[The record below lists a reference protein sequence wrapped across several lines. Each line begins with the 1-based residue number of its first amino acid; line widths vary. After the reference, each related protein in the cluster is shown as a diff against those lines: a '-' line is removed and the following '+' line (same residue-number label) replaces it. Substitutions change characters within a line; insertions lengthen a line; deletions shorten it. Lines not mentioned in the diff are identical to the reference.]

1 MAWVFFG
8 TLVLAA
14 ASSLVIGGTA
24 IVSGAVDEDYANVAG
39 GVVSFMIG
47 GGWAAVAH
55 FTRPVLFNRPVDNDG
70 PRAYVLLNQPV
81 EQGDPS

>member
-14 ASSLVIGGTA
+14 ASSLV
-24 IVSGAVDEDYANVAG
+24 
-39 GVVSFMIG
+39 IG